1 MITKSNK
8 VSSYIYVYFYISIF
22 CILNGGLFS
31 YLTANTPFSYWR
43 QFFTL
48 LGFCLLFRASHF
60 MYSSQLIRMQKY
72 MLFIIYVL
80 ILFALYAYF
89 YTGLNLIRIGYS
101 FWLYISAFHMV
112 LLPVISYMSGERFIY
127 KIFSFFAMLGLLTLP
142 GRRLYGAGLL
152 SCFS

>member
-80 ILFALYAYF
+80 ILCLFVYRFKFNKDWLFFLA
-89 YTGLNLIRIGYS
+89 
-101 FWLYISAFHMV
+101 LYIS
-112 LLPVISYMSGERFIY
+112 ISYGFIARN
-127 KIFSFFAMLGLLTLP
+127 KLHVW
-142 GRRLYGAGLL
+142 
-152 SCFS
+152 